1 MLLLRLTNAISLFMK
16 YPVEHQM
23 LTFLPIPMPIRQ
35 LRRLASRSRAA
46 LSQVS
51 ICRRLGYFSPRIRQ
65 VCFPIAGQSAEG
77 PRAMSFLFA
86 MATAAMPGDLH
97 TPRKSRHSSVG
108 TSARAALMSSP
119 AGPIPRLPRHGQP
132 PRERWPARPHEAAG
146 EPNAATR
153 RGWESQYVYYI
164 CFRVTTPSWWPPRR
178 PSQKR
183 TQC

>member
-1 MLLLRLTNAISLFMK
+1 MNIRCLLSFRFQRLFDSCDDSL
-16 YPVEHQM
+16 PE
-23 LTFLPIPMPIRQ
+23 
-35 LRRLASRSRAA
+35 AA
-46 LSQVS
+46 RHCHSCPSVGVWD
-51 ICRRLGYFSPRIRQ
+51 IFSPRIRQ
-65 VCFPIAGQSAEG
+65 VSFPIAGQSAEG

-153 RGWESQYVYYI
+153 RGRESQYVYYI
-164 CFRVTTPSWWPPRR
+164 CFRVRR
-178 PSQKR
+178 GWLRCLARPEADSAAAPHW
-183 TQC
+183 